1 MFCFCKTGVWCV
13 LISVSKSPWH
23 IFTACHSRGH
33 PLSSVI
39 LVWFLVSHYLIVKYV
54 QHLSRRYQIHE
65 ICQSLSSHEFVPR
78 SHQRRN
84 CRRKRIEALWPETLH
99 LECERTTHVRF
110 VFELV
115 LRVRIYTKWYK
126 KQKPCLIASQVLEHL
141 QAKYPEK
148 MNENHKSWNW
158 MQGHR
163 HTGCLLKMNLC
174 FKSK

>member
-1 MFCFCKTGVWCV
+1 MFCLCKTGVWCV

-39 LVWFLVSHYLIVKYV
+39 LVWFLVSHCQICSTPFPKVSNSWNLSIVIIAWVCASFTSEKKLPEKAYWSPV
-54 QHLSRRYQIHE
+54 TWNITSGMWKNNSRQICVWACVE
-65 ICQSLSSHEFVPR
+65 GADLQKKC
-78 SHQRRN
+78 
-84 CRRKRIEALWPETLH
+84 
-99 LECERTTHVRF
+99 
-110 VFELV
+110 
-115 LRVRIYTKWYK
+115 K